1 MVAKK
6 KVEKQ
11 SSSWIGEVEKYSRQ
25 IWLAGLGAYSKISKD
40 GNKLFDTLVQDG
52 EKAEKLAKSEVEKQ
66 VGAVKSSA
74 KSAKSK
80 VDEVKGLALGK
91 WGELEEAFDK
101 RLNSA
106 ISRLGVP
113 SRNEVKELHGKVET
127 LTKQLEKLTGV
138 SAKSVKPAA
147 KPAAKA
153 AAKPVAKAA
162 EKPAAKAPAKP
173 VAKPAAKPVA
183 KAAAKPAAKPA
194 VKAAPKAAAKPA
206 VKPAAKPAVK
216 AAAKPAVAKP
226 AVAKPVAAKPAAPV
240 ATPAAAPAAP
250 AATPAATTAAVTP
263 SNPS

>member
-138 SAKSVKPAA
+138 SAKSIKPAAKPAVKAAAKPAA

-153 AAKPVAKAA
+153 AAKTAVKAA
-162 EKPAAKAPAKP
+162 
-173 VAKPAAKPVA
+173 AKPAAKPVA

-194 VKAAPKAAAKPA
+194 VKAAP
-206 VKPAAKPAVK
+206 K

-250 AATPAATTAAVTP
+250 AAPAATPAATTAAVTP

>member
-74 KSAKSK
+74 KSARSK
-80 VDEVKGLALGK
+80 VDEVKDLALGK

-127 LTKQLEKLTGV
+127 LTKQLEKLTGI

-147 KPAAKA
+147 KPAVKAAAKPAAKA
-153 AAKPVAKAA
+153 AAKP
-162 EKPAAKAPAKP
+162 AAKAP
-173 VAKPAAKPVA
+173 AKPVA

-194 VKAAPKAAAKPA
+194 PKAAAKPA
-206 VKPAAKPAVK
+206 AKPAA
-216 AAAKPAVAKP
+216 
-226 AVAKPVAAKPAAPV
+226 AKPVAAKPAAPV
-240 ATPAAAPAAP
+240 ATPAAAPAA
-250 AATPAATTAAVTP
+250 TPAATTAAVTP